1 MKRNFKTYPQGG
13 NMNRFKST
21 FQLIIIFILVPL
33 VIFGQGK
40 KKKEAYEFTIIHQV
54 KTTPVKNQSK
64 TGTCWSFATT
74 SFIETELIRMGKGE
88 HILSPM
94 WFVRFAY
101 PDKAEKY
108 IRYHGS
114 YNFGV
119 GGQAHDVTN
128 VVKQFGFVP
137 EEIYRGMNI
146 GEEEHN
152 HGEMASVLEGI
163 VDAVKKNRG
172 GKITPLWKNVFN
184 SALNIYLGKPVDE
197 FTYQGKNYTPKTFVE
212 SLGFNAEDY
221 VEITSY
227 SHRPFYS
234 TFDLEIPD
242 NWSKDKYYNVPMDE
256 LMAVIDY
263 ALSNGYS
270 VCWDGDVS
278 EKEFDRK
285 KGIAI
290 VPLDPLEI
298 KEGEEEKSEIPVKE
312 KTITQEMRQSTFDNY
327 TTTDDHLM
335 HLTGLAKDQNGTKY
349 YYTKN
354 SWGTK
359 DKKYDGYWYMSES
372 YVRLKTVAIMIHKS
386 AIPPDIKTK
395 LGL

>member
-1 MKRNFKTYPQGG
+1 MTHLKIFFKL
-13 NMNRFKST
+13 SIISL
-21 FQLIIIFILVPL
+21 LIPLIL
-33 VIFGQGK
+33 FGQSK
-40 KKKEAYEFTIIHQV
+40 KKKEAYEFTMVNQV
-54 KTTPVKNQSK
+54 QTTPVKNQSK

-74 SFIETELIRMGKGE
+74 SFIETELLRMGKGE

-101 PDKAEKY
+101 PSKAEKY
-108 IRYHGS
+108 LRYHGQ

-137 EEIYRGMNI
+137 EEFYKGMNI
-146 GEEEHN
+146 GEDEHN
-152 HGEMASVLEGI
+152 HGEMASVLESI
-163 VDAVKKNRG
+163 MDAVKKNRG
-172 GKITPLWKNVFN
+172 GKITPLWKNVLE
-184 SALNIYLGKPVDE
+184 STLDIYLGTPPDE
-197 FTYQGKNYTPKTFVE
+197 FVYRNATYTPKSFAA
-212 SLGFNAEDY
+212 SLGFNPDDY

-227 SHRPFYS
+227 THQPFY
-234 TFDLEIPD
+234 TLFDLEIPD
-242 NWSKDKYYNVPMDE
+242 NWSKDKYYNLPINE
-256 LMAVIDY
+256 LMNIIDN
-263 ALSNGYS
+263 ALANGYS

-290 VPLDPLEI
+290 VPLEPVEV
-298 KEGEEEKSEIPVKE
+298 KEGEEEKSEGPVKE
-312 KTITQEMRQSTFDNY
+312 KVITQEMRLATFDNH

-335 HLTGLAKDQNGTKY
+335 HLTGIAKDQNGSRY

-372 YVRLKTVAIMIHKS
+372 YVRLKTVAIMIHKD
-386 AIPPDIKTK
+386 AVPQEIKTK

>member
-1 MKRNFKTYPQGG
+1 MTHFKIS
-13 NMNRFKST
+13 FKLL
-21 FQLIIIFILVPL
+21 LISLLIPL
-33 VIFGQGK
+33 MLFGQGK
-40 KKKEAYEFTIIHQV
+40 KKKDAYEFTMVNQV
-54 KTTPVKNQSK
+54 QTTPVKNQSK

-101 PDKAEKY
+101 PSKAEKY
-108 IRYHGS
+108 LRYHGQ

-137 EEIYRGMNI
+137 EEFYKGMNI
-146 GEEEHN
+146 GEDEHN
-152 HGEMASVLEGI
+152 HGEMASILESI
-163 VDAVKKNRG
+163 MDAVKKNRG
-172 GKITPLWKNVFN
+172 GKITHLWKNVLE
-184 SALNIYLGKPVDE
+184 STLDIYLGAPPNE
-197 FTYQGKNYTPKTFVE
+197 FVYRNATYTPKSFTA
-212 SLGFNAEDY
+212 SLGFNPDDY

-227 SHRPFYS
+227 THQPFY
-234 TFDLEIPD
+234 TLFDLEIPD
-242 NWSKDKYYNVPMDE
+242 NWSKDKYYNLPIDE
-256 LMAVIDY
+256 LMNIIDN
-263 ALSNGYS
+263 ALANGFS

-290 VPLDPLEI
+290 VPMEPIEI
-298 KEGEEEKSEIPVKE
+298 KEGEEEKSEGPVKE
-312 KTITQEMRQSTFDNY
+312 KVVTQEMRQATFDNH

-335 HLTGLAKDQNGTKY
+335 HLTGTAKDQNGTKY

-359 DKKYDGYWYMSES
+359 DKKFDGYWYMSEP
-372 YVRLKTVAIMIHKS
+372 YVRLKTVAIMIHKD
-386 AIPPDIKTK
+386 AVPQEIKTK